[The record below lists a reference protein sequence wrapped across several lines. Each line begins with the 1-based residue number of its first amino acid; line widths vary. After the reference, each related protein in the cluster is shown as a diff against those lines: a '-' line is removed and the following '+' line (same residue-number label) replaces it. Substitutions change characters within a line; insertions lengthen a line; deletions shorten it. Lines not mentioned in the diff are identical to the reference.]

1 MKDSNGRPV
10 KRSWGVALA
19 GIVLV
24 GGGLVMAGCG
34 SEGSFSNSFSG
45 GFRDLEGI
53 PPQDPEQVILMNNV
67 DGFPNVVAVCVE
79 GAGFATTTREA
90 AGSLIRV
97 EEWDA
102 SNGGWCAR

>member
-1 MKDSNGRPV
+1 MKDYKGRPI

-24 GGGLVMAGCG
+24 GGGLVFAGCS
-34 SEGSFSNSFSG
+34 SEGIGNSFSG

-67 DGFPNVVAVCVE
+67 NGFANVVGMCIE

-90 AGSLIRV
+90 AGAITRV